1 MRPEAVV
8 VIPSLSGGWIEIG
21 RRPLAVWLDR
31 FARDHDYDPAADVGR
46 PIQTADLVS
55 YVVIHTRDR
64 GFVTLVAWD
73 YHAQRKFVHFLAHI
87 PRMTM
92 VFPRHAAFRDTTGPL
107 ALDAEVYREMCGERP
122 EVFVRFQVR
131 ACSAFDGSTFETELV
146 LRQWNLETAASA
158 CCAVFPGL
166 GAADLHAAQN

>member
-1 MRPEAVV
+1 MQPEAVV

-31 FARDHDYDPAADVGR
+31 WRREHGYDPAADVGR
-46 PIQTADLVS
+46 PIQATDLVS
-55 YVVIHTRDR
+55 FVSIHARDR
-64 GFVTLVAWD
+64 QFFTLVAWD
-73 YHAQRKFVHFLAHI
+73 YEAQRRFVHFLALF

-92 VFPRHAAFRDTTGPL
+92 VFPRHAAFRDPTGRL
-107 ALDAEVYREMCGERP
+107 AIEAEVYRGTRGARREI
-122 EVFVRFQVR
+122 FVRFLVR
-131 ACSAFDGSTFETELV
+131 GCSALTGSTFETALV
-146 LRQWNLETAASA
+146 LPQGTLETVASS